1 MSETI
6 DIERLWRGWRRSPF
20 HQFLEMDLEGHDRAA
35 GEVRFRVPFKVDY
48 KRTPV
53 AEGIHGGVIA
63 SVIDIAAAF
72 ALAVAA
78 NKTGFP
84 TIDLRIDYLRMA
96 GDGDLTVTARS
107 LKAGR
112 TIGVADVEVTD
123 ARGRLCAVG
132 RGTYATAAA
141 GVTGG

>member
-1 MSETI
+1 MSEPVDI
-6 DIERLWRGWRRSPF
+6 DRLWRGWRRSPF
-20 HQFLEMDLEGHDRAA
+20 HQFLEMDLTAHDREK
-35 GEVRFRVPFKVDY
+35 GEVAFHVPFKHDY
-48 KRTPV
+48 KRTPG

-72 ALAVAA
+72 VLAVAA
-78 NKTGFP
+78 DKMGFP

-96 GDGDLTVTARS
+96 PDGDLTVTARA

-123 ARGRLCAVG
+123 ARGRLCAIG
-132 RGTYATAAA
+132 RGTYATAA
-141 GVTGG
+141 GS

>member
-1 MSETI
+1 MNEPI
-6 DIERLWRGWRRSPF
+6 DIDRLWRGWRRSPF
-20 HQFLEMDLEGHDRAA
+20 HQFLEMDLEGHDREK
-35 GEVRFRVPFKVDY
+35 GEVRFRVPFKTDY

-63 SVIDIAAAF
+63 SIIDIAAAF
-72 ALAVAA
+72 TLAVAA
-78 NKTGFP
+78 NKMGFP

-96 GDGDLTVTARS
+96 PDGDLSVLGRS
-107 LKAGR
+107 IKAGR

-132 RGTYATAAA
+132 RGTYATAA
-141 GVTGG
+141 GG